1 MPMPSC
7 CGCSWFTGIFFTI
20 LSTICKK
27 ILKFLPHPFFF
38 PESFPIVEVFAFPKK
53 KHTGHLPAC
62 ALLGVHSCVRACI
75 ATGMPSLYIAWR
87 ILQDS
92 IERGHS
98 SEKKPH
104 IIHIAHTRVFLSA
117 TKLRFH
123 HIHHPSVHTTD
134 CLVDARTLAQHRLE
148 KRYSQWLKGCAV
160 SSNFLL
166 PLDIDYFIHR
176 SNSLPLDSPSTQSL
190 HCVQYLS
197 DSWCCLTCFSS
208 ASWVGGVFIVHWNM
222 LM

>member
-1 MPMPSC
+1 MYVT
-7 CGCSWFTGIFFTI
+7 WR
-20 LSTICKK
+20 
-27 ILKFLPHPFFF
+27 
-38 PESFPIVEVFAFPKK
+38 
-53 KHTGHLPAC
+53 
-62 ALLGVHSCVRACI
+62 LLLRSCVHCNRHAV
-75 ATGMPSLYIAWR
+75 ALYSIGG

-176 SNSLPLDSPSTQSL
+176 SNSLPLDSPSTQSVY
-190 HCVQYLS
+190 CVHYLS